1 MKRAPGFTLIEVLI
15 SVAIMGIIMTL
26 IWSTTTQSLR
36 TKDRV
41 EKRDLQ
47 FHIGRVALRKLGD
60 DLTVAFLSKAARAS
74 PVSPEATTP
83 ATEAPA
89 PAPTIAAPASGLK
102 TFFVGED
109 QGGQDSIK
117 FTSLSHLRLFKNA
130 KESDQCKVMYEVV
143 TSKDDPQ
150 VYNLIRREDPW
161 LDETA
166 DVKGKEMVL
175 ISGIKEFDI
184 EYYDSRRNEWLK
196 EWDTQKV
203 DWQSRLPQAVR
214 VRLTFA
220 NPEDEE
226 DTEEN
231 EIQMST
237 AVVLTLFESPIEI

>member
-1 MKRAPGFTLIEVLI
+1 MKRTQGFTLIEVLV

-26 IWSTTTQSLR
+26 IWSTTSQSLR
-36 TKDRV
+36 TKDSV
-41 EKRDLQ
+41 EKRDLR
-47 FHIGRVALRKLGD
+47 FHIGRVALRKLSD
-60 DLTVAFLSKAARAS
+60 DISVAFLSKTARVSS
-74 PVSPEATTP
+74 PISPETAGS
-83 ATEAPA
+83 AA
-89 PAPTIAAPASGLK
+89 AAPAAVATASGIK

-130 KESDQCKVMYEVV
+130 KESDQCKVMYEIVA
-143 TSKDDPQ
+143 SREDPQ

-161 LDETA
+161 LDETT

-175 ISGIKEFDI
+175 VSGIKEFDI
-184 EYYDSRRNEWLK
+184 EYYDSRRNEWVK

-214 VRLTFA
+214 ARLSFA
-220 NPEDEE
+220 NAEDEE
-226 DTEEN
+226 ETEAN

-237 AVVLTLFESPIEI
+237 AVIVMLSESPIEI

>member
-1 MKRAPGFTLIEVLI
+1 MKRTPGFTLIEVLV
-15 SVAIMGIIMTL
+15 SVAIMGVIMTL

-74 PVSPEATTP
+74 TASPEAIAP
-83 ATEAPA
+83 ATEA
-89 PAPTIAAPASGLK
+89 AAATTAAASGLK

-150 VYNLIRREDPW
+150 VYNLVRREDPW

-166 DVKGKEMVL
+166 DVKGREMVL
-175 ISGIKEFDI
+175 ISGIKDFDI
-184 EYYDSRRNEWLK
+184 EYYDSRRNEWMK

-237 AVVLTLFESPIEI
+237 SVVLTLFESPIEI

>member
-1 MKRAPGFTLIEVLI
+1 MKRTPGFTLIEVLV

-74 PVSPEATTP
+74 PASPEATTP
-83 ATEAPA
+83 AT
-89 PAPTIAAPASGLK
+89 AAASGLK

-150 VYNLIRREDPW
+150 VYNLVRREDPW

-166 DVKGKEMVL
+166 DVKGREMVL
-175 ISGIKEFDI
+175 ISGIKDFDI
-184 EYYDSRRNEWLK
+184 EYYDSRRNEWMK
-196 EWDTQKV
+196 EWDAQKV

-237 AVVLTLFESPIEI
+237 SVVLTLFESPIEI